1 MEKTSHV
8 NNTPNH
14 HDTPPPNRPD
24 SLIWKIPSFVTL
36 SCVWLYNLLFVQPL
50 VTLYLEGP
58 SFNGYGFWG
67 NQEPADVCSAMTNVP
82 ANFWLQNPNE
92 CMRTISKRSHSF
104 MVMVRFGLYCL
115 TLLMIVLSVFVRMCI
130 VRPVTRGVAVYVTEG
145 NHRHSNNKPPRQTSK
160 SPLRRRSAV
169 RNSPPDSPGGGNPR
183 RSSRTPPRRA
193 SSVRASPR
201 RLPVPLHTGQ
211 KTPEKQERKVVN
223 LF

>member
-1 MEKTSHV
+1 MGETNHTSV
-8 NNTPNH
+8 NNSTPNH
-14 HDTPPPNRPD
+14 
-24 SLIWKIPSFVTL
+24 LIWKIPSFVTL
-36 SCVWLYNLLFVQPL
+36 SCVWLYNLLFVNPL

-82 ANFWLQNPNE
+82 AKFWLQNPNE

-104 MVMVRFGLYCL
+104 VVMVRFGLYCL
-115 TLLMIVLSVFVRMCI
+115 TLFMLVLSIFVRVCI

-145 NHRHSNNKPPRQTSK
+145 NHHHHSNKPSRPTSK
-160 SPLRRRSAV
+160 SPLRRRSTI
-169 RNSPPDSPGGGNPR
+169 RNSPEGGVSR

-193 SSVRASPR
+193 SPARASPR
-201 RLPVPLHTGQ
+201 QSFISSHNTTSQ
-211 KTPEKQERKVVN
+211 KASEKQQERKVVN